1 MCLSRSLLVFTPLD
15 LAQKSVPE
23 KKSVP
28 DDESDSDDEPKTT
41 VDDPEKNN
49 DDLLYDPDEE
59 EEDEKWM
66 NKERVRSRGG
76 QEVDPTSI
84 GPTDAVL
91 NCPGCMVLLSHDCQ
105 RWVSIL
111 LVVVDRS
118 ILLF

>member
-1 MCLSRSLLVFTPLD
+1 MCLSRSLLSFPAFD

-28 DDESDSDDEPKTT
+28 DDDETDSDEELPTT

-49 DDLLYDPDEE
+49 DELLYDPDEE

-76 QEVDPTSI
+76 QQVDPTSI

-105 RWVSIL
+105 R
-111 LVVVDRS
+111 
-118 ILLF
+118 